1 MKRLQAMQQ
10 ETDQK
15 INHNQQELQNAIIL
29 QEQRMQAL
37 ADQQSANMQQ
47 VTNTVAEMQN
57 RISQLDNTMA
67 ALNANMTAQFQQ
79 IMGTLNALGATQ
91 PPAPSA
97 GEPTGELPLY

>member
-37 ADQQSANMQQ
+37 ADQQNANTQQ

-57 RISQLDNTMA
+57 RISQLDNTIATLNSNMA
-67 ALNANMTAQFQQ
+67 AQFQQ
-79 IMGTLNALGATQ
+79 IMATLNALGATQ
-91 PPAPSA
+91 PPASLPP
-97 GEPTGELPLY
+97 PTVAST